1 MTPGR
6 WPTYDP
12 SNRGQ
17 GVLVIYTG
25 GTIGSVPCDPTD
37 PKSPLVVV
45 DWSEF
50 RRRTSSLSERLAD
63 GSPNYRYIGFNVD
76 GCSIEPLDSCN
87 IGPEHWIQ
95 IARIIEQNYARYTG
109 FVVLHGTDTMVYTA
123 SALSFMLDNLAK
135 PVILTGALRSHLT
148 NVRNDGLQNLLT
160 ALILANPEHSGLPI
174 VPEVGVFF
182 NRYLLR
188 GNRARK
194 VNASGFDAFQSP
206 NYPPL
211 AVAGESIVVDR
222 RVIRSVAPHASLR
235 LRTNLETN
243 VVAISFFPGIQH
255 SSLLADILRDE
266 NLRGVVLMA
275 YGAGTVPA
283 TPSVLREIEAAVR
296 RGVIALAVTQCGGG
310 QVDLERYEASTRLL
324 DAGVLSGVDITPEA
338 ALVKLMVLLG
348 DKNLSL
354 GDIRNLVRQDIAG
367 EQTVA

>member
-1 MTPGR
+1 MTSSQ
-6 WPTYDP
+6 WPVSDP
-12 SNRGQ
+12 SNRGH

-25 GTIGSVPCDPTD
+25 GTIGSVPRDPTD
-37 PKSPLVVV
+37 PGSPLVVV
-45 DWSEF
+45 DWPEF
-50 RRRTSSLSERLAD
+50 RRRTSSLSEKLAD

-76 GCSIEPLDSCN
+76 ACSLEPLDSCN
-87 IGPEHWIQ
+87 VGPEHWVQ
-95 IARIIEQNYARYTG
+95 IAQVVEQNYFRYNG

-123 SALSFMLDNLAK
+123 SALSFMLHGLAR

-160 ALILANPEHSGLPI
+160 ALMLANPKYTGLPV

-182 NRYLLR
+182 NRHLLR

-194 VNASGFDAFQSP
+194 VNASGFEAFQSP
-206 NYPPL
+206 NYPAL

-222 RVIRSVAPHASLR
+222 RVVRSVAADAVLR
-235 LRTNLETN
+235 VRTKLETN

-255 SSLLADILRDE
+255 SSLLADILRDR

-283 TPSVLREIEAAVR
+283 TPSVLREIETAVK
-296 RGVIALAVTQCGGG
+296 RGVVALAVTQCGGG
-310 QVDLERYEASTRLL
+310 RVDLERYEASARLL
-324 DAGVLSGVDITPEA
+324 DAGVLSGADITPEA

-348 DKNLSL
+348 DKSL
-354 GDIRNLVRQDIAG
+354 RPDDVRNLIRQDIAG
-367 EQTVA
+367 ELTVA